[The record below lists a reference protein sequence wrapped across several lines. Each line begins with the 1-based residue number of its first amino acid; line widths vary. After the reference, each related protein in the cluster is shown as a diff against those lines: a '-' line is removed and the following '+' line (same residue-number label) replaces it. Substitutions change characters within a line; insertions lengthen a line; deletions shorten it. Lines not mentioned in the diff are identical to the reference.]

1 MLSFRSLRIA
11 WPAYGLIFI
20 LLAGLLGSCGST
32 RTLVYMQGQ
41 FDTAKLSHVLA
52 KQDTIQ
58 KGDVL
63 SIIIYSDNPEA
74 TKIYNQPVIT
84 TGGSAVGGD
93 AGGIISSLGT
103 APPTGGYM
111 VDENGNIEFQGLG
124 LLHVDS
130 MTKAAL
136 RDTILNRLKDVLT
149 NPYCTIRIANHRF
162 TMLGEINR
170 PGIFTIPGDHLNL
183 LEALGLAGDMTF
195 YGRRDN
201 ILVVREV
208 NGRRTFG
215 RMDITKPEIM
225 ASPYFYLQSND
236 VVIVEPNSKKVP
248 ANDQTLL
255 RNISIV
261 TSVITLAALLYSIF
275 KK

>member
-1 MLSFRSLRIA
+1 MV
-11 WPAYGLIFI
+11 WPAYGLILV

-58 KGDVL
+58 KEDVL

-84 TGGSAVGGD
+84 TAGSSIGGAD
-93 AGGIISSLGT
+93 GITSSLAG
-103 APPTGGYM
+103 APATGGYV
-111 VDENGNIEFQGLG
+111 VDENGNIEMQGLG
-124 LLHVDS
+124 LIHVDS

-136 RDTILNRLKDVLT
+136 RDTILNRLKDFLT
-149 NPYCTIRIANHRF
+149 NSYCTIRIANHRF

-170 PGIFTIPGDHLNL
+170 PGIFTIPGDRLNL
-183 LEALGLAGDMTF
+183 LEALGIAGDMTF

-225 ASPYFYLQSND
+225 GSPYFYLQSND
-236 VVIVEPNSKKVP
+236 IVVIEPNRKKVP
-248 ANDQTLL
+248 ANDQTLT

-261 TSVITLAALLYSIF
+261 TSVVSLAALLYTIL